1 MDSTFVLKRGGIIS
15 DKGDHISDEGIK
27 ERKKCIYTFFYL
39 LSIIGLILERPFTLL
54 IKSFNKKFGVFCV
67 LHKVDR
73 KRLVEFI

>member
-15 DKGDHISDEGIK
+15 YQGGNISDKGIK
-27 ERKKCIYTFFYL
+27 ERKKCICTFFYL